1 MHRRAREQHHSHCSG
16 LRSDLHT
23 EQQACL
29 PGEITEDCI
38 AKQRVQERGWD
49 GERTTPALSVAC
61 CAPQRGTALPGCP
74 KFERGL
80 PCVSGSS
87 GKPFPILIPRGAPI
101 LRSTQKNEALCSTQ
115 SSLHVALVREP
126 FSPCTNKDHSDEK
139 PLFTSMTWSLLSRL
153 LFPPRLSFK
162 RLLSKIE
169 ELQSALKKK
178 NQKKK
183 EHCGPAHATI
193 NHTRQSRSLLKPK
206 QALSLISLREDK
218 W

>member
-1 MHRRAREQHHSHCSG
+1 MTCIQNSRLASLGKLQRTALQSREYKKG
-16 LRSDLHT
+16 
-23 EQQACL
+23 
-29 PGEITEDCI
+29 
-38 AKQRVQERGWD
+38 GWD

-61 CAPQRGTALPGCP
+61 CAPQRGTALPGRP
-74 KFERGL
+74 KSERGL
-80 PCVSGSS
+80 PRVSGSS

-101 LRSTQKNEALCSTQ
+101 LRNTQKNEALYSTQ

-178 NQKKK
+178 LRRRKNIV
-183 EHCGPAHATI
+183 A
-193 NHTRQSRSLLKPK
+193 LLTP
-206 QALSLISLREDK
+206 Q
-218 W
+218 